1 MANSVVSVSTHSG
14 CSFDQL
20 CNGSAQSYACDNLI
34 DITKTSDGHT
44 PTIDEAK
51 ELLLKH
57 LYNCIQSIET
67 ERGCQLEF
75 FYIGKTYVRT
85 RKNGR
90 FNHMDRATWRLDNGI
105 NNAFKYHKGASHGQD
120 GLVVLT
126 VVTRE
131 AIHPDVWGNKPDFHQ
146 EDYALDLEGMLIQD
160 CRTDSRLVNKTLKP
174 G

>member
-1 MANSVVSVSTHSG
+1 MVAT
-14 CSFDQL
+14 CSFDLL
-20 CNGSAQSYACDNLI
+20 CNGNRSALSYACDNLI
-34 DITKTSDGHT
+34 DITKTSDGRT

-51 ELLLKH
+51 EMLLKH
-57 LYNCIQSIET
+57 LYNCIQSIEI
-67 ERGCQLEF
+67 ERGCQLES
-75 FYIGKTYVRT
+75 FYIGRTHVGT

-90 FNHMDRATWRLDNGI
+90 FNHMDRATWRLDGGI
-105 NNAFKYHKGASHGQD
+105 KNAFKYHKGAGHGQD